1 MQTNYVSVSRS
12 IPRSYAQSW
21 RSCRF
26 SLLIAV
32 LTLAIIGPQFAP
44 AATDWP
50 TFGFDVQRTGEN
62 PFESTIT
69 PSTVGGLHQLWNF
82 DLGAVTIMQPV
93 LATGVVVNGAKFDLV
108 YMGAEHGD
116 LYAIDAVS
124 GAQVWHRN
132 LGSQK
137 TECADIPDEIFGVTG
152 SLALDTAQPNV
163 RSWRRWQTV
172 RARPFDRGNA
182 SRLAGCYLCS
192 PRS

>member
-1 MQTNYVSVSRS
+1 MKKRNLRS
-12 IPRSYAQSW
+12 A
-21 RSCRF
+21 
-26 SLLIAV
+26 AV
-32 LTLAIIGPQFAP
+32 AIIVLNFTDLASQ
-44 AATDWP
+44 AANIDWP
-50 TFGFDVQRTGEN
+50 TFGFNVQRTGEN
-62 PFESTIT
+62 PFESTLT

-152 SLALDTAQPNV
+152 SPAL
-163 RSWRRWQTV
+163 
-172 RARPFDRGNA
+172 
-182 SRLAGCYLCS
+182 
-192 PRS
+192 